1 MLLQHDP
8 VRVGMFPKLRNLL
21 LFLLANKGAS
31 CTGMVKYLLLLRLL
45 LFALLKSLSDKAFQ
59 GTILI

>member
-21 LFLLANKGAS
+21 LFLLAIKGAS